1 MSASLSPW
9 PARTATASLA
19 AAIRE
24 LGAALGEGDDTVTAR
39 LGATASALV
48 ERYAPDAPEPIRCE
62 AVIRCAG
69 WLREAPASGA
79 RMETT
84 GDLSTTYTPNA
95 TGALRASGAM
105 ALLSPWKIRRA
116 GAIA

>member
-1 MSASLSPW
+1 MATLTPW
-9 PARTATASLA
+9 PARSATVTLGE
-19 AAIRE
+19 AIRV
-24 LGAALGEGDDTVTAR
+24 LGEAIGEDVDDTTER

-48 ERYAPDAPEPIRCE
+48 ERYAPGAPQVVRDE

-69 WLREAPASGA
+69 WLREAPASAA
-79 RMETT
+79 RMESI
-84 GDLSTTYTPNA
+84 GDISTTFTPSS

-116 GAIA
+116 GVLA